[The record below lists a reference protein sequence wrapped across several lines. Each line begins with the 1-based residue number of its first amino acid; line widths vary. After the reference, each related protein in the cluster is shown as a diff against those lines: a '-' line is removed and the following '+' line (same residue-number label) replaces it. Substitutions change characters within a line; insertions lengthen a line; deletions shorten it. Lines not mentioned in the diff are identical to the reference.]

1 MSVDMKDSGVSWI
14 EKVPKHWKIIPFKAF
29 YSLSKGL
36 SITKADLVEKG
47 LPVISY
53 GQIHSKINTGTKIND
68 LLIRY
73 VPESYLASNKSCIVN
88 EGDII
93 FADTSE
99 DLEGCGNCIY
109 IDRNIELFAGY
120 HTIIARNIRKE
131 KNKYLSYLFQTDCWR
146 IRANVNGVKLF
157 SIPQKLL
164 STTDIILPPKEEQT
178 RIANFLDKKCAE
190 IDELIALQD
199 QMIAQLATYKQA
211 VITETV
217 TKGLEPNVKMKDSG
231 VEWIGEIPEH
241 WNIVPLKFL
250 GRTQN
255 GISKGGDYFGEGSP
269 FVNYGDIYKNYFIG
283 SNDASGLAKSTIEDQ
298 KSYSVLKGDI
308 FFTRTS
314 ETIEEIGFSC
324 ACIETIK
331 NATFS
336 GFLIRFR
343 PYPEVLYPLFSG
355 FYFRSTMHRQY
366 FVKEMNI
373 VTRTSLG
380 QDLLKGL
387 PVLLPPLLEQQSIAQ
402 YLDQKCKEIDEL
414 ISIKKEK
421 IEQLKA
427 YKKSVIYEYVTGKK
441 QVN

>member
-1 MSVDMKDSGVSWI
+1 MSMEMKDSGIDWI
-14 EKVPKHWKIIPFKAF
+14 GEIPKHWEILPHKRVMYKIKDIQEQYNGEPILSLTMKGVIVRDLEAGGKMPTSFDGYQRIYPGNLLQCLFDIDVTPRCVGLIKHEGLTSPAYSHFELDSKACGA
-29 YSLSKGL
+29 YYDYLLRYMDDEKCILHLSKNLRSSLTESDFGL
-36 SITKADLVEKG
+36 
-47 LPVISY
+47 
-53 GQIHSKINTGTKIND
+53 
-68 LLIRY
+68 
-73 VPESYLASNKSCIVN
+73 
-88 EGDII
+88 
-93 FADTSE
+93 
-99 DLEGCGNCIY
+99 
-109 IDRNIELFAGY
+109 
-120 HTIIARNIRKE
+120 
-131 KNKYLSYLFQTDCWR
+131 
-146 IRANVNGVKLF
+146 
-157 SIPQKLL
+157 IP
-164 STTDIILPPKEEQT
+164 TILPPKEEQS

-190 IDELIALQD
+190 IDELIALQE
-199 QMIAQLATYKQA
+199 QMIAQLNTYKQA

-217 TKGLEPNVKMKDSG
+217 TKGLNPNVKMKDSG

-241 WNIVPLKFL
+241 WNLVPLKYL

-255 GISKGGDYFGEGSP
+255 GISKGGDYFGEGYP

-283 SNDASGLAKSTIEDQ
+283 SNDASGLAKSTQDDQ
-298 KSYSVLKGDI
+298 TNYSVVKGDV

-324 ACIETIK
+324 ACIETIN

-343 PYPEVLYPLFSG
+343 PHANILHPIYSG

-380 QDLLKGL
+380 QELLKGL
-387 PVLLPPLLEQQSIAQ
+387 PVLLPPLAEQQSIAN

-421 IEQLKA
+421 IEHLKA

-441 QVN
+441 HIDR

>member
-1 MSVDMKDSGVSWI
+1 MSVDMKDSGIAWIGEIPRHWKVSAIKRNLQLYSGATPKTDNEEYWNGNIAWITPADYKTEDRWI
-14 EKVPKHWKIIPFKAF
+14 EQGSRYITD
-29 YSLSKGL
+29 KGF
-36 SITKADLVEKG
+36 
-47 LPVISY
+47 
-53 GQIHSKINTGTKIND
+53 
-68 LLIRY
+68 
-73 VPESYLASNKSCIVN
+73 KSCAV
-88 EGDII
+88 
-93 FADTSE
+93 S
-99 DLEGCGNCIY
+99 
-109 IDRNIELFAGY
+109 
-120 HTIIARNIRKE
+120 
-131 KNKYLSYLFQTDCWR
+131 
-146 IRANVNGVKLF
+146 
-157 SIPQKLL
+157 
-164 STTDIILPPKEEQT
+164 ILPKGSVIFSKRAPIGLVVMNSSPLCTNQGCIGCIPLTGNGSFYYYAMSICTEQFELLGSGTTFKEISATSFANFLLPTPSIVEQSL
-178 RIANFLDKKCAE
+178 IANFLDKKCTE

-199 QMIAQLATYKQA
+199 QMIAQLTTYKQA

-217 TKGLEPNVKMKDSG
+217 TKGLDPNVKMKDSG

-241 WNIVPLKFL
+241 WDFIPLKYL

-255 GISKGGDYFGEGSP
+255 GISKGGDYFGEGYP

-298 KSYSVLKGDI
+298 KNYSVVKGDV

-387 PVLLPPLLEQQSIAQ
+387 PVLLPPLSEQQSIAN

-414 ISIKKEK
+414 ISVKKEK